1 MTRIRNNRPLP
12 ALPPRIDGAEPPMMP
27 RSRQITLVGAN
38 GAGKS
43 LFMEALIDSC
53 GEMAYC
59 LSALEAAFPERN
71 VSERPGSIDMLYAH
85 AVASQPYMKDTAVS
99 EIDKLAFLLFTDELE
114 YLLSVKAQR
123 LGGSGT
129 VELRPTKLDLLAS
142 VWRKIFPDV
151 KIVRN
156 EGRLLFSNTNGG
168 DVISP
173 LKLSRGEKA
182 ALYYIA
188 AALYAMPGAVVFIEN
203 PTLFLHPAIVDTL
216 WNAIEDLRPDCTFVY
231 DTVDEDFVNSR
242 TDNICIWIKSFDA
255 DSQRWDYDLLPHDQ
269 LTDDLFVEL
278 IGSRKPM
285 LFIEGDA
292 THSID
297 AKLYALVF
305 SNHRVK
311 PLGSCNKVI
320 EVVRSFNDMKPMHH
334 LDSLGIVDRDRRTE
348 QEVEYLRR
356 KSIMVAG
363 VAEVENIFLME
374 NVVKTMARL
383 RGRDPERTAA
393 KVKDAVT
400 RMFADQLE
408 AQALMH
414 VRHRVKR
421 EVEVKIDARFTCITA
436 LEAHLRALPAVLRP
450 RERYNELVA
459 AFREMVATGDYAG
472 ILRVFNHK
480 PALAAS
486 GVAGMLGYAN
496 TDDYIAGV
504 LSALKSDSHASREL
518 KAAVKHCFGLRLD
531 DTPEHPDSREEPAP
545 QPKKRPEGGENHTP
559 DDFATRAQARRE
571 RRRQKRA
578 KHHARQRNENG
589 GRRRR

>member
-1 MTRIRNNRPLP
+1 
-12 ALPPRIDGAEPPMMP
+12 
-27 RSRQITLVGAN
+27 
-38 GAGKS
+38 
-43 LFMEALIDSC
+43 MEALIENC
-53 GEMAYC
+53 GDRAYC
-59 LSALEAAFPERN
+59 LSALEAAFPERSI
-71 VSERPGSIDMLYAH
+71 SERPGSIDMLYAQ

-114 YLLSVKAQR
+114 YLLSVKAKR
-123 LGGSGT
+123 LGGAGT
-129 VELRPTKLDLLAS
+129 VELKPTKLDRLAC

-151 KIVRN
+151 HIVRD
-156 EGRLLFSNTNGG
+156 EGRLLFSNSNGG

-231 DTVDEDFVNSR
+231 DTVDEDFVSSR
-242 TDNICIWIKSFDA
+242 TDNICIWVKSFDA
-255 DSQRWDYDLLPHDQ
+255 DLQRWDYDLLPHDQ

-305 SNHRVK
+305 SNHRVR

-356 KSIMVAG
+356 KSILVAN

-374 NVVKTMARL
+374 NVISTMARL

-393 KVKDAVT
+393 KVKEAVT
-400 RMFADQLE
+400 RMFAQQLE

-436 LEAHLRALPAVLRP
+436 LETHLRSLPNVLRP
-450 RERYNELVA
+450 RERFNELVA
-459 AFREMVATGDYAG
+459 EFRRMVETDDYAG

-480 PALAAS
+480 PALAAC
-486 GVAGMLGYAN
+486 GVAGMLGYAG
-496 TDDYIAGV
+496 TDDYISGV
-504 LSALKSDSHASREL
+504 LSTLKSDSQASREL

-531 DTPEHPDSREEPAP
+531 DTPEQPIIPPAPKPKREPA
-545 QPKKRPEGGENHTP
+545 KSEKTDP
-559 DDFATRAQARRE
+559 DDYATRAQQRRE
-571 RRRQKRA
+571 RRRQKRQQ
-578 KHHARQRNENG
+578 HHARQRAEG
-589 GRRRR
+589 GNRRRR

>member
-1 MTRIRNNRPLP
+1 MTRQRTPRFLPL
-12 ALPPRIDGAEPPMMP
+12 LPPRLDEEEAPLMP
-27 RSRQITLVGAN
+27 HSRQITLVGAN

-43 LFMEALIDSC
+43 LFMEALINNC
-53 GEMAYC
+53 GERAYC
-59 LSALEAAFPERN
+59 LSALEAAFPERS
-71 VSERPGSIDMLYAH
+71 VSQRPGSIDMLYAH

-114 YLLSVKAQR
+114 YLLSVKAHR
-123 LGGSGT
+123 LGGAGT
-129 VELRPTKLDLLAS
+129 VELRPTKLDKLAN

-151 KIVRN
+151 RIVRD
-156 EGRLLFSNTNGG
+156 EGHLLFANDNGN

-188 AALYAMPGAVVFIEN
+188 AVLYAMPGAIIFIQN
-203 PTLFLHPAIVDTL
+203 PTLFLHAAIVDTL
-216 WNAIEDLRPDCTFVY
+216 WNAIEDLRPDCIFVY
-231 DTVDEDFVNSR
+231 DTVDEDFVSSR
-242 TDNICIWIKSFDA
+242 TDNICIWVKSFDA
-255 DSQRWDYDLLPHDQ
+255 ALQRWDYEVLPHDQ

-305 SNHRVK
+305 SNYRVK

-348 QEVEYLRR
+348 YEVDYLRR
-356 KSIMVAG
+356 KSILVAD
-363 VAEVENIFLME
+363 VAEVENIFLLE
-374 NVVKTMARL
+374 SVIKTMARN
-383 RGRDPERTAA
+383 RGRDPERVAA
-393 KVKDAVT
+393 KVKQAVML
-400 RMFADQLE
+400 MFANQLE
-408 AQALMH
+408 TQALMH

-436 LEAHLRALPAVLRP
+436 LEAHLRALPGVLRP

-459 AFREMVATGDYAG
+459 SFRKMVETDDYAG

-480 PALAAS
+480 PALAACGIAS
-486 GVAGMLGYAN
+486 MLGYAN
-496 TDDYIAGV
+496 VEDYIAGV
-504 LSALKSDSHASREL
+504 LSTLKTDSRASNEL
-518 KAAVKHCFGLRLD
+518 KAAIKHCFGLRID
-531 DTPEHPDSREEPAP
+531 DTPENPEATDNPLPEPNRTMTADSRES
-545 QPKKRPEGGENHTP
+545 QTRKSKRKKR
-559 DDFATRAQARRE
+559 RRLSE
-571 RRRQKRA
+571 KDE
-578 KHHARQRNENG
+578 KL
-589 GRRRR
+589 

>member
-1 MTRIRNNRPLP
+1 MTRIRTSAPLP
-12 ALPPRIDGAEPPMMP
+12 ALPPRLDGAEPPMMP
-27 RSRQITLVGAN
+27 SSRQITLVGAN

-43 LFMEALIDSC
+43 LFMEALIENC
-53 GEMAYC
+53 RERAYC
-59 LSALEAAFPERN
+59 LSALEASFPERS
-71 VSERPGSIDMLYAH
+71 VSERPGSIDMLYAS

-114 YLLSVKAQR
+114 YLLSIKARR

-129 VELRPTKLDLLAS
+129 VELKPTKLDRLAN

-151 KIVRN
+151 HIVRD
-156 EGRLLFSNTNGG
+156 EGRLLFSNSNGD

-188 AALYAMPGAVVFIEN
+188 AALYAMPGAVIFIEN

-231 DTVDEDFVNSR
+231 DTVDEDFVSSR
-242 TDNICIWIKSFDA
+242 TDNICIWVKSFDA
-255 DSQRWDYDLLPHDQ
+255 DAHRWDYDLLPHDQ

-334 LDSLGIVDRDRRTE
+334 LESLGIVDRDRRTE

-356 KSIMVAG
+356 KSILVAD

-374 NVVKTMARL
+374 NVIKTMARL
-383 RGRDPERTAA
+383 RGRDPERVAA
-393 KVKDAVT
+393 KVKDSVT
-400 RMFADQLE
+400 AMFAAQLE
-408 AQALMH
+408 AQTLMH

-436 LEAHLRALPAVLRP
+436 LEAHLRALPNVLRP
-450 RERYNELVA
+450 RERFNELVA
-459 AFREMVATGDYAG
+459 SFRQMVETGDYNG

-480 PALAAS
+480 PALTAC

-496 TDDYIAGV
+496 TDNYIAGV
-504 LSALKSDSHASREL
+504 LSTLKSDSPASREL
-518 KAAVKHCFGLRLD
+518 KAAVKHGFGLRLD
-531 DTPEHPDSREEPAP
+531 DTPERLPDPAAPRPRKSASEEEKAA
-545 QPKKRPEGGENHTP
+545 P
-559 DDFATRAQARRE
+559 DDYAARAQARRE
-571 RRRQKRA
+571 RRRQKREQ
-578 KHHARQRNENG
+578 HHARQRNENG
-589 GRRRR
+589 GRRQR